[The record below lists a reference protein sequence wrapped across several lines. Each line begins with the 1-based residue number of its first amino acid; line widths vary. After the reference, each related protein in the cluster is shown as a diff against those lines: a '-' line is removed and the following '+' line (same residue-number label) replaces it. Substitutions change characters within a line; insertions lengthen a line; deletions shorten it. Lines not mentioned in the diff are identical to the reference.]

1 MKVLSQLISRLLFS
15 LLILSLFSS
24 AKAQQL
30 FSYSQYINNLT
41 PLNPA
46 YSVIDK
52 AGSLN
57 GIFRKQWAGIEGS
70 PATFIVNGNLP
81 IESINGAAGLTVLND
96 DFAVEHLTEVNLFF
110 AKSIQLADNQY
121 LAVSLNG
128 GIRRYV
134 ANYSSLDAVDPQF
147 RNDVR
152 ETKPNI
158 GFGVLY
164 YTDHYYLGVAV
175 PEFTSRS
182 LGNASQ
188 VDNSYFRSHYNFSGA
203 YLFGK
208 AGDDIRIKPAML
220 ATYTKGIPFIADFST
235 TLYMKETLGIGAN
248 YRTNNEM
255 SGILSFSFETIKLGY
270 SYQFGTASNN
280 IDRSFKNNT
289 HEITLTYRFGQ
300 NLAQRSL
307 L

>member
-1 MKVLSQLISRLLFS
+1 MKSTSHLLSRLVFS
-15 LLILSLFSS
+15 LLIISSFSTV
-24 AKAQQL
+24 KAQQL
-30 FSYSQYINNLT
+30 FSYSQYMNNLT

-46 YSVIDK
+46 YSLIDK
-52 AGSLN
+52 AGSVN
-57 GIFRKQWAGIEGS
+57 AIVRRQWAGIEGS
-70 PATFIVNGNLP
+70 PSTFIFNGNLP
-81 IESINGAAGLTVLND
+81 VESIGGAAGITVLND
-96 DFAVEHLTEVNLFF
+96 QFAVEHLTEINLFF
-110 AKSIQLADNQY
+110 AKSIQLADNQH

-128 GIRRYV
+128 GIRRYA
-134 ANYSSLDAVDPQF
+134 ANYSALDPLDPQF

-152 ETKPNI
+152 ETRPNI

-175 PEFTSRS
+175 PEFTTRS

-188 VDNSYFRSHYNFSGA
+188 VDNSYFSSHYNFSGA

-208 AGDDIRIKPAML
+208 AGDEVRVKPAVL
-220 ATYTKGIPFIADFST
+220 ATYTKGVPFIADFST
-235 TLYMKETLGIGAN
+235 TLYLKETLGIGGN
-248 YRTNNEM
+248 FRTNNEM
-255 SGILSFSFETIKLGY
+255 SGILSVSIEAVRVGY

-280 IDRSFKNNT
+280 VARGFKNNT

-300 NLAQRSL
+300 NLGRRSL